1 MNPEWPEADV
11 EIARLRGLKGRSLTD
26 QSVLRTHQESG
37 ARLYTL
43 AEQRPDAALQ
53 LLEREYAA
61 LRAGE
66 GDISVSGALVGGLVK
81 ARHRQAVPLI
91 SRMLLDPSARG
102 LREDLAED
110 LGALGDP
117 TAGPALVNALSDE
130 ESWVKAKAAR
140 SLGLLGYKPAI
151 EWLLQLLHDE
161 SGDVRAS
168 AANALGRL
176 KAREAITILAEI
188 VKNDDD
194 EVVRGAAGNAI
205 QQLRESGN
213 G

>member
-1 MNPEWPEADV
+1 M
-11 EIARLRGLKGRSLTD
+11 
-26 QSVLRTHQESG
+26 
-37 ARLYTL
+37 
-43 AEQRPDAALQ
+43 
-53 LLEREYAA
+53 
-61 LRAGE
+61 
-66 GDISVSGALVGGLVK
+66 
-81 ARHRQAVPLI
+81 
-91 SRMLLDPSARG
+91 
-102 LREDLAED
+102 
-110 LGALGDP
+110 
-117 TAGPALVNALSDE
+117 NALSDE

-176 KAREAITILAEI
+176 KAREAIPILAEI